1 MTATSKA
8 KSRPASSKLA
18 VKSAPPPKR
27 ARKAASASPSSSAG
41 SDDDMDKAAM
51 LAALNAHSRA
61 MFGFDGPDEAE
72 SSTQARARAS
82 RSVSG
87 SQAGSDDQ
95 DGDGGFDSDDGW
107 GEGDD
112 MVTDSEDEL
121 EAAVETK
128 VVKPAKVLEVVFAPT
143 QTSSSVMLSKSE
155 RRAFLVSIPV
165 RTCEHQLKLLE

>member
-1 MTATSKA
+1 
-8 KSRPASSKLA
+8 
-18 VKSAPPPKR
+18 
-27 ARKAASASPSSSAG
+27 
-41 SDDDMDKAAM
+41 M

-72 SSTQARARAS
+72 SSTQAQARLS

-87 SQAGSDDQ
+87 SQAGSDDDQ
-95 DGDGGFDSDDGW
+95 DGDGGDFESDDGW

-121 EAAVETK
+121 EPVVETK
-128 VVKPAKVLEVVFAPT
+128 VVKPAKVPEVVFAPT

-155 RRAFLVSIPV
+155 RRAFLVSRP
-165 RTCEHQLKLLE
+165 RTESRASAYTNGVEWLVDQDDGYQAGSGFYTQTGEATARGRQ